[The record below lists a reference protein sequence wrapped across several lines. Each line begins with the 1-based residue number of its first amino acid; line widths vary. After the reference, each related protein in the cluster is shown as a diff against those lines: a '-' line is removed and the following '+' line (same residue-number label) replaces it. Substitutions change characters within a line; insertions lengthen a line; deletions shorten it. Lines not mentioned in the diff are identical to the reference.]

1 MLETPKQK
9 RQRVVLLRVDRSA
22 MRVSCVVLL
31 ATAVIGCGLTTANAA
46 EPSLADLNGHS
57 IWTQLE
63 EGFRG
68 LQQAALGRPMRLHP
82 ALQQAL
88 RGVPGVLPDGSPAS
102 AEDERPDEPPEQ
114 HDEEDLLSGVMSD
127 EKGDEDSS
135 EEEDDGDDGDAAF
148 PAGPMLFPI
157 HSLFDSF
164 SSVWWKGPNVCITRE
179 ETDETPKKASSSASS
194 SQEDG
199 GDSSDSRDSSPE
211 DHSSSMSVQSWLMP
225 GMFQDFHFSSCSQ
238 TPTTYECTTR
248 SAHHGVRK
256 KVVTT
261 YRCCHGARRE
271 YGRSGCKLVDMS
283 SMLDTAGELG
293 SVFSKMVVSSG
304 AQSVV
309 ELAGNATLF
318 VPTNDAMEDYYDVIL
333 DQNRVRRALGPH
345 PVVPVMV
352 SDEEAP
358 EAPATLPVRGQPE
371 HEPLPMPVAMAQSD
385 TVLRPDAAVPEDFS
399 ARSDDETTD
408 AVPEAKMD
416 DAVTAPPKAPK
427 VPKGDAEVEPK
438 VDEAER
444 KDNTV
449 VPKKG
454 WRINAAKAK
463 DPLDNELADLPDST
477 LVGAHRVEGLVD
489 LLEVRNDHI
498 LNTTAGTTIRLN
510 VFATGPKGRTVT
522 ANCARITQER
532 PAVGGM
538 VYQVEKVLRP
548 VKAERTIAHLLHVDP
563 RLSTMKRLVEQAG
576 LMETLKTTSPL
587 TAFFP
592 TDEAFDKMDPAMRF
606 KLLSGEGCVGAFV
619 SHLLAKH
626 TVCTDA
632 ARMRVSAQT
641 LDGDFVM
648 LRRVPA
654 DVDVFTL
661 DDVKLGPHDIMASNG
676 VLHLLDDVVL
686 PDSARPVSQLL
697 KSRNLTHWYDL
708 LEKADLLEEVDAA
721 QNVTLFVPNK
731 AAMLSPEG
739 ELLTDFIGK
748 LGEEKNKAALRDV
761 LRLHLARPAVELDKM
776 RNNQMLPTS
785 LDDTKLRVNLYATVS
800 CAGIPFLN
808 GAITSA
814 TVQCARVED
823 ANNKACGAV
832 LHEVDRVLRPAEDS
846 VMQMVEQR
854 ADLSVLRDIIKAS
867 SFAEKLSQPNSAD
880 FPAFTLL
887 APTNDAFEELKDAER
902 VAKLKTDKG
911 HADSFVQR
919 HVLPSTLC
927 CSGVGVSS
935 WMFTHRVPSLKKDVA
950 HKVRRDGLNRPHI
963 GDAVV
968 QQCDAIGS
976 NGIMHVI
983 DTPLI
988 PPTVRQTA
996 PQNNRRRTSNL
1007 EILLFGL
1014 K

>member
-1 MLETPKQK
+1 
-9 RQRVVLLRVDRSA
+9 

-31 ATAVIGCGLTTANAA
+31 ATAVLGCGIATAAA
-46 EPSLADLNGHS
+46 SEPSLADLNGHS
-57 IWTQLE
+57 IWRQLE

-68 LQQAALGRPMRLHP
+68 LEQAALGAPMRLHP
-82 ALQQAL
+82 ALQQVL
-88 RGVPGVLPDGSPAS
+88 RGVHPEAGAEAEAEDASPAS
-102 AEDERPDEPPEQ
+102 SEDAAARPGQEGI
-114 HDEEDLLSGVMSD
+114 LSGVISE

-135 EEEDDGDDGDAAF
+135 EEDGDSDDSDGAF
-148 PAGPMLFPI
+148 PVGPMLFPI

-164 SSVWWKGPNVCITRE
+164 SSVWWKGPNVCVTRE
-179 ETDETPKKASSSASS
+179 EIDETPKKNPSPSSASS
-194 SQEDG
+194 SSSQEDSSSPSQEDG
-199 GDSSDSRDSSPE
+199 GDSSPE
-211 DHSSSMSVQSWLMP
+211 DHGSSMQSWLMP

-238 TPTTYECTTR
+238 TPTTYQCTTR
-248 SAHHGVRK
+248 SANHGVRK

-283 SMLDTAGELG
+283 SMLDTARELG
-293 SVFSKMVVSSG
+293 PAFAKMVVSSG
-304 AQSVV
+304 AQSMV
-309 ELAGNATLF
+309 ELTGNSTLF
-318 VPTNDAMEDYYDVIL
+318 VPTNDAMDDYYDIIL

-352 SDEEAP
+352 SDDEIP
-358 EAPATLPVRGQPE
+358 EPVALPALPARGQPE
-371 HEPLPMPVAMAQSD
+371 YEALPVAVAQSSD
-385 TVLRPDAAVPEDFS
+385 VLEVAVP
-399 ARSDDETTD
+399 ETTD
-408 AVPEAKMD
+408 AAREAKSE
-416 DAVTAPPKAPK
+416 DAATEAPQQEVA
-427 VPKGDAEVEPK
+427 KGDAEIEPK
-438 VDEAER
+438 RREDEADR

-449 VPKKG
+449 VPKKD
-454 WRINAAKAK
+454 WRTYAAKAK
-463 DPLDNELADLPDST
+463 DPLDNDLADVLDYT
-477 LVGAHRVEGLVD
+477 LVGAHRVEGVVD
-489 LLEVRNDHI
+489 LLDVRNDHI
-498 LNTTAGTTIRLN
+498 LNTTAGSTIRIN

-522 ANCARITQER
+522 ANCARILQER

-538 VYQVEKVLRP
+538 AYQVEKVLRP
-548 VKAERTIAHLLHVDP
+548 VKAERTIAHLLHTDP

-576 LMETLKTTSPL
+576 LMDTVRTTSPL

-641 LDGDFVM
+641 LDGEFVM

-654 DVDVFTL
+654 DVDMFML

-708 LEKADLLEEVDAA
+708 LEKADLLDEVDAA
-721 QNVTLFVPNK
+721 QNVTLFVPSK
-731 AAMLSPEG
+731 AAMLSPEA
-739 ELLTDFIGK
+739 ELLLAGQSQ
-748 LGEEKNKAALRDV
+748 AALRDV
-761 LRLHLARPAVELDKM
+761 LRLHMTRPAVDLDHM
-776 RNNQMLPTS
+776 RNNQLLPTS
-785 LDDTKLRVNLYATVS
+785 LEDKKLRVNLYAT
-800 CAGIPFLN
+800 IPFLN

-823 ANNKACGAV
+823 ADNKACGAV
-832 LHEVDRVLRPAEDS
+832 LHEVDRVLRPATDS
-846 VMQMVEQR
+846 IMQMVEQR
-854 ADLSVLRDIIKAS
+854 PDLSVLRDIIKAS
-867 SFAEKLSQPNSAD
+867 SYEERLSQANSQD

-887 APTNDAFEELKDAER
+887 APTDDAFKDLDDAER
-902 VAKLKTDKG
+902 VARLKTDKA

-919 HVLPSTLC
+919 HILPSTLC

-935 WMFTHRVPSLKKDVA
+935 WMFTHRVPSLKADVA
-950 HKVRRDGLNRPHI
+950 HRLRRDGLNRPHI

-983 DTPLI
+983 DAPLI
-988 PPTVRQTA
+988 PPTVRQR
-996 PQNNRRRTSNL
+996 PSHNNRRRTSNL